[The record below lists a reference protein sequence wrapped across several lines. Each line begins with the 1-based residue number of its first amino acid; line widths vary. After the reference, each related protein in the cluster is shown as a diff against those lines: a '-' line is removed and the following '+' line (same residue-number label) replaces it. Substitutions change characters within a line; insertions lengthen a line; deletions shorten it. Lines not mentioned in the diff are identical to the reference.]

1 MAKSELIR
9 FRCTESEKKAIES
22 LALGSGVS
30 LTEYILSRLLVATT
44 SPDQPQKEIVATN
57 ETQKKNVATKPK
69 TEGIFVTKAGKE
81 IPLIRK
87 PKKGI
92 YSAERRQSVKGS
104 NKVDLSSLM

>member
-30 LTEYILSRLLVATT
+30 LTEYILSKLIVATT

-69 TEGIFVTKAGKE
+69 SEGVFINKDGKE
-81 IPLIRK
+81 VPLIRK
-87 PKKGI
+87 PKKGV
-92 YSAERRQSVKGS
+92 YSKEKRQSVKG
-104 NKVDLSSLM
+104 VDLSALV

>member
-22 LALGSGVS
+22 LALGAGVS
-30 LTEYILSRLLVATT
+30 LTEYILSKLIVATT

-69 TEGIFVTKAGKE
+69 SEGVFINKDGKE
-81 IPLIRK
+81 VPLIRK
-87 PKKGI
+87 PKNKGI
-92 YSAERRQSVKGS
+92 YSREKRQSVKG
-104 NKVDLSSLM
+104 VDLSALV